1 MKSLVL
7 VFLLAALG
15 WAGPTLAGIPSTQT
29 QAATPTDRE
38 TWVQAI
44 RDARDDLATAR
55 WRYEEARKSYSK
67 MKQRR
72 KARGA
77 RKEALVQDRTRPGAA
92 PPVRPPGGR
101 AAGLDPPGDGA
112 GIRSRRSGGALS
124 PLRPTPKA
132 RVRVRGGTRP

>member
-1 MKSLVL
+1 MKHFVL

-15 WAGPTLAGIPSTQT
+15 WAGPALAGIPSTQT
-29 QAATPTDRE
+29 QMATPTDRE

-44 RDARDDLATAR
+44 RDAQDDLATAR

-77 RKEALVQDRTRPGAA
+77 RKAALVLERDEAA
-92 PPVRPPGGR
+92 AALTKTEHDLEQLLLSARRAGVPPGWIR
-101 AAGLDPPGDGA
+101 QAMEPESDPADQA
-112 GIRSRRSGGALS
+112 EN
-124 PLRPTPKA
+124 
-132 RVRVRGGTRP
+132 